1 MDLNLIFSKALCD
14 YVSQLNEPFRLRIAQ
29 LEQALESQGRLLDGA
44 LGEIRMLRDR
54 PEGQA
59 IERASVQELAG
70 FLTDSQLRTIAGNI
84 SLPDL
89 LECVDWSEVLDYSE
103 IVSAID
109 MSELAEEFDLETIA
123 ENIDLES
130 AISEF
135 FSENTVKLSI

>member
-1 MDLNLIFSKALCD
+1 MDLNAVFSNALRD
-14 YVSQLNEPFRLRIAQ
+14 YIALFTNPLQLRIVQ

-59 IERASVQELAG
+59 IERASVHELAG
-70 FLTDSQLRTIAGNI
+70 FLTDAQLRTIARNI
-84 SLPDL
+84 PLPDL

-103 IVSAID
+103 IVSGID
-109 MSELAEEFDLETIA
+109 MSELAGEFDLDSIA
-123 ENIDLES
+123 EHIDLES

-135 FSENTVKLSI
+135 FSENSVKLSI